1 MALIKNGK
9 SHSPKKTQRGVGID
23 SGLSSAFQGAGK
35 ALTTNKRVISLPLAK
50 IDPNPKNSRKLLIP
64 LQEMQQALAVGQS
77 GGLVYVDEDGDLN
90 FPDSSELEEQAIDL
104 VLSTPREKE
113 FFDKIRALAISIY
126 NHKEVLSP
134 VEVSPNGD
142 RYELNVGH
150 RRWYA
155 SSLISPILGSSEIHA
170 IIKDGGSLSASL
182 RRWDENDKR
191 DDLKLT
197 ERLAN
202 VSLIMGEYEEEYG
215 KAPRQVDLVR
225 LLGLT
230 RPMASFY
237 YKVLA
242 SGLSSD
248 ELEMIDD
255 YQLND
260 LRTVA
265 EICRLDNADH
275 RMSALDIY
283 VNKGTVAARNFV
295 NHRLNSLEESPRN
308 NAVTPPSAPAKP
320 KVKKVAPTDRAVRS
334 LVSIFKGAA
343 PEILEGLDENTQ
355 DPGVIL
361 EFILNKL
368 EESAHQ
374 SDDS

>member
-9 SHSPKKTQRGVGID
+9 SNASKKTQRGVGID
-23 SGLSSAFQGAGK
+23 GGLSSAFQGAGK
-35 ALTTNKRVISLPLAK
+35 ALTTNKRIISLPLAK
-50 IDPNPKNSRKLLIP
+50 IDPNPKNSRKFLIP
-64 LQEMQQALAVGQS
+64 LSEMQQVLAVGQPGS
-77 GGLVYVDEDGDLN
+77 CVYVDDDDELH
-90 FPDSSELEEQAIDL
+90 FPDSSELESHTTEL
-104 VLSTPREKE
+104 VLNTPREKE

-134 VEVSPNGD
+134 VEVSPKGE

-155 SSLISPILGSSEIHA
+155 SSLISPVLGNSDIHST
-170 IIKDGGSLSASL
+170 IKEAGSLKASL

-197 ERLAN
+197 ERLSN
-202 VSLIMGEYEEEYG
+202 VSLIMSEYEEEYG
-215 KAPRQVDLVR
+215 KSPRQVDLVR

-237 YKVLA
+237 FKVLS
-242 SGLSSD
+242 SGLSTD

-265 EICRLDNADH
+265 EICRLESLDH
-275 RMSALDIY
+275 RLAAFDVY
-283 VNKGTVAARNFV
+283 VNKGTVAARSYV
-295 NHRLNSLEESPRN
+295 NNRIQELEGTLENKS
-308 NAVTPPSAPAKP
+308 SKSQAPQKQKAK
-320 KVKKVAPTDRAVRS
+320 KIVPTARAVRS
-334 LVSIFKGAA
+334 LVSIFKEAA
-343 PEILEGLDENTQ
+343 PDVLEGLDKDVQ
-355 DPGVIL
+355 DPSTIL

-368 EESAHQ
+368 EASADQ
-374 SDDS
+374 SDRS